1 MARPVRIARSSSSH
15 YAKAVAKFAPFRQCR
30 RFVGN
35 LKSGLPSW
43 PVFACPH
50 LPDAGRAGG
59 FICQFGAP
67 PRRVVRK
74 FPVDFTIRMLSNQVE
89 TILKS
94 SEVMTYERK
103 KRLRKQIKQNT
114 P

>member
-1 MARPVRIARSSSSH
+1 MANRTKAVRRAGPVRIAGSGSSH

-50 LPDAGRAGG
+50 LPDGGRAGG

-74 FPVDFTIRMLSNQVE
+74 FQVDFTIRMLSNQVE
-89 TILKS
+89 SIWKV
-94 SEVMTYERK
+94 SELRTYERN
-103 KRLRKQIKQNT
+103 KR
-114 P
+114 

>member
-1 MARPVRIARSSSSH
+1 MAWPVRIARSNSSH

-59 FICQFGAP
+59 VIFLFGAP
-67 PRRVVRK
+67 PRRVVPK
-74 FPVDFTIRMLSNQVE
+74 FQVAFKIKMLSNQVE
-89 TILKS
+89 SLWEIF
-94 SEVMTYERK
+94 EVRT
-103 KRLRKQIKQNT
+103 
-114 P
+114 

>member
-1 MARPVRIARSSSSH
+1 MAWPVRIARSNSSH

-50 LPDAGRAGG
+50 LPDGGRAGG

-67 PRRVVRK
+67 PRRAVRT
-74 FPVDFTIRMLSNQVE
+74 FTVDFTLRMPSNQVE
-89 TILKS
+89 STWKG
-94 SEVMTYERK
+94 SEFKT
-103 KRLRKQIKQNT
+103 
-114 P
+114 

>member
-1 MARPVRIARSSSSH
+1 MARPVRIAGSSSSH

-43 PVFACPH
+43 LVFARPH

-67 PRRVVRK
+67 PRRGVRK
-74 FPVDFTIRMLSNQVE
+74 FQVDFTIRMLSNQVE
-89 TILKS
+89 SILKV
-94 SEVMTYERK
+94 SELRTNEK
-103 KRLRKQIKQNT
+103 KNR
-114 P
+114 

>member
-1 MARPVRIARSSSSH
+1 MAGRVGIAGSNSSH

-67 PRRVVRK
+67 PRRGGRE
-74 FPVDFTIRMLSNQVE
+74 FQVDFTIRMLLNQGESICKVS
-89 TILKS
+89 K
-94 SEVMTYERK
+94 VMKY
-103 KRLRKQIKQNT
+103 
-114 P
+114 